1 MLCLLLESR
10 IRRRRGTVVS
20 AEGIDNRAPM
30 SCTCSYMWSTMAPE
44 RVEYVWPYGTHTER
58 EKPRETHSSP
68 PPLPFTNVHLD
79 PWVVHRLDRG
89 RGGAGGVKPQTSE
102 INRPR

>member
-68 PPLPFTNVHLD
+68 PPLPFTIHQRATADEFTLI
-79 PWVVHRLDRG
+79 LG
-89 RGGAGGVKPQTSE
+89 LFTGSTGGEAGPGG
-102 INRPR
+102 

>member
-68 PPLPFTNVHLD
+68 PPLALPFTNVRTLI
-79 PWVVHRLDRG
+79 LG
-89 RGGAGGVKPQTSE
+89 LFTGSTGGEAGPGG
-102 INRPR
+102 

>member
-68 PPLPFTNVHLD
+68 PPLPFTLIVLLLALGCS
-79 PWVVHRLDRG
+79 PARPGERRG
-89 RGGAGGVKPQTSE
+89 RGGEASDV
-102 INRPR
+102 RD